1 MIYSKHVPLLA
12 FAVTNDFV
20 NAEQEY
26 DDIIYGHDNENP
38 RVTTPLHFRYWPE
51 IRSRVTIWKA
61 KAQSTTNTQEYRLRA
76 VSCFSLQSY
85 CTRKQSTRAAK
96 SGAAGNEGVSV
107 IVTSWF
113 AVALDEIRTRRILRE
128 KADCKQ
134 STRNTPRIS
143 QFIIDSVHFVNQNS
157 RWILPYICLMGGG

>member
-1 MIYSKHVPLLA
+1 MIYNKHVPLLA

-38 RVTTPLHFRYWPE
+38 RGTTPLHFRYWPE

-76 VSCFSLQSY
+76 VSCFSLQSH
-85 CTRKQSTRAAK
+85 CTRNLSTRAVK
-96 SGAAGNEGVSV
+96 SGAEGNEGVSV
-107 IVTSWF
+107 IVTWF
-113 AVALDEIRTRRILRE
+113 AIALDEIRTRRILRE

-143 QFIIDSVHFVNQNS
+143 QFIIDSVHFMNQNS
-157 RWILPYICLMGGG
+157 RWILPYICLMRGG

>member
-51 IRSRVTIWKA
+51 IRSRVTIWKS

>member
-1 MIYSKHVPLLA
+1 MIYNKHVPLLA

-38 RVTTPLHFRYWPE
+38 QGSTPLHFRYWPE
-51 IRSRVTIWKA
+51 IRSRVTIWNA
-61 KAQSTTNTQEYRLRA
+61 KANSTTNTQAYRLRA
-76 VSCFSLQSY
+76 VSVFLCKVTARENKAPERRS
-85 CTRKQSTRAAK
+85 REPRETRA
-96 SGAAGNEGVSV
+96 SV

-143 QFIIDSVHFVNQNS
+143 QFIIDSVHFMNQNS

>member
-1 MIYSKHVPLLA
+1 MP
-12 FAVTNDFV
+12 
-20 NAEQEY
+20 EQVY

-76 VSCFSLQSY
+76 VSCFSLQSH
-85 CTRKQSTRAAK
+85 CTRNLSTRAVK

-107 IVTSWF
+107 IVTWF
-113 AVALDEIRTRRILRE
+113 AIALDEIRTRRILRE

-143 QFIIDSVHFVNQNS
+143 QFIIDSVHFMNQNS
-157 RWILPYICLMGGG
+157 RWILPYICLMRGG